1 MNISATAA
9 MGYNYTN
16 IKTGVS
22 QKKDVSNENTC
33 EKQTQK
39 EYKNVVKEYKQ
50 KHPDSASHVNQ
61 QRSEERRVGKECRS
75 RWSPYH

>member
-9 MGYNYTN
+9 MGYTYTN

-39 EYKNVVKEYKQ
+39 EYKNVVKSIQ
-50 KHPDSASHVNQ
+50 IPHLM
-61 QRSEERRVGKECRS
+61 
-75 RWSPYH
+75 

>member
-33 EKQTQK
+33 EKQTQRNTK
-39 EYKNVVKEYKQ
+39 MLSK
-50 KHPDSASHVNQ
+50 SIS
-61 QRSEERRVGKECRS
+61 RSIRI
-75 RWSPYH
+75 PHLM